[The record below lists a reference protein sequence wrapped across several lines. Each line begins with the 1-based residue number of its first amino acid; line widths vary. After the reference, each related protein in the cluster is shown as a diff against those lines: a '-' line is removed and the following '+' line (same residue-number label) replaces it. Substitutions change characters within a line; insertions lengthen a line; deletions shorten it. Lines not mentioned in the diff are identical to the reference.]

1 MHHLIDITDLSMQE
15 LQEIIDL
22 ALDIIADRPA
32 YTERCKNKTLATLFY
47 EPSTRTRLSFEAA
60 MLELGGNVL
69 GFSDASTS
77 SVTKGESLA
86 DTIMSSGTDDTPQA
100 YLPI

>member
-32 YTERCKNKTLATLFY
+32 YTERCKIGRAH
-47 EPSTRTRLSFEAA
+47 
-60 MLELGGNVL
+60 V
-69 GFSDASTS
+69 
-77 SVTKGESLA
+77 
-86 DTIMSSGTDDTPQA
+86 
-100 YLPI
+100 